1 MMDPTGP
8 VARRFPLIARSR
20 PPCTALTARIRVLTA
35 LAEQAATE
43 HDLTAAARVC
53 NQAAL
58 IASDCAQPDLARTWC
73 HRHARVWLKHP
84 PADSRRAR
92 LALEPLINLA
102 RLHIRD
108 GDGDTA
114 VLLLDQLFQ
123 ATRTRTDTV
132 IDGITVPTAALTR
145 APDTHRELTQWLWS
159 LQLADGTRALT
170 TAGRWNDAETQL
182 RRHRGIGRRMLD
194 GRQVAV
200 IAHAIRGEQ
209 AQTQALLDET
219 EPGEPWEAAVT
230 ACLVALTRPT
240 GPPPTITG
248 QLALI
253 SSYQNVRPDATLV
266 VFRTRLALSIIDA
279 IGGLDHPAAT
289 STALHL
295 IRTVLHAGDGYAA
308 RDLLT
313 HACISAGTTEQADA
327 LTTVVN
333 RAGLDRPMPTSSASA
348 LEAALT
354 TSEALITRATAGS
367 ARYPTAVTSAYLSP
381 PKPPSP
387 KRPRTPS
394 STSPIPSTR
403 ASGAGM
409 TNGR

>member
-145 APDTHRELTQWLWS
+145 APDTHRELTNGS
-159 LQLADGTRALT
+159 GASNSP
-170 TAGRWNDAETQL
+170 TAPAPSPP
-182 RRHRGIGRRMLD
+182 
-194 GRQVAV
+194 
-200 IAHAIRGEQ
+200 Q
-209 AQTQALLDET
+209 A
-219 EPGEPWEAAVT
+219 
-230 ACLVALTRPT
+230 
-240 GPPPTITG
+240 
-248 QLALI
+248 
-253 SSYQNVRPDATLV
+253 
-266 VFRTRLALSIIDA
+266 
-279 IGGLDHPAAT
+279 
-289 STALHL
+289 
-295 IRTVLHAGDGYAA
+295 
-308 RDLLT
+308 
-313 HACISAGTTEQADA
+313 AGTTPKPNSAATAASADA
-327 LTTVVN
+327 CST
-333 RAGLDRPMPTSSASA
+333 
-348 LEAALT
+348 AAK
-354 TSEALITRATAGS
+354 
-367 ARYPTAVTSAYLSP
+367 SP
-381 PKPPSP
+381 
-387 KRPRTPS
+387 
-394 STSPIPSTR
+394 
-403 ASGAGM
+403 
-409 TNGR
+409 